1 MELKKIGLLT
11 PSLQSGGAERVL
23 SITSDLLS
31 GAGHEVYLF
40 LYDTGDISYQYK
52 GELIDLKSKA
62 GSNALLKAAKRLSR
76 IAKLS
81 YYKRKYRL
89 DAVISFLYAANAVN
103 YYSTGPAK
111 KILSCRGYADFLK
124 NGGKYA
130 RMMDKIDAFI
140 VQTERMKSEFAS
152 RFNAGTG
159 KIFVLYNPFD
169 IDLIQ
174 KKSKEEI
181 EDEVRAFLNTH
192 RTICTVGSF
201 KKDKGYWHLMKSFVR
216 VRQYIKDAGLVF
228 IGHMGEM
235 ESEIRAMAKESG
247 FESDILFLGYRE
259 NPFKYV
265 SKCDLYV
272 CTSVYEGFPNALV
285 EAMACGTPAL
295 SADCKAGPRE
305 ILCESPD
312 FKEINETLFA
322 DYGVLVPA
330 PCETPDFDLQNIG
343 DKEIMTAGGICRL
356 LTDEGRR
363 RKYGELASVRAGEFS
378 MEKYFER
385 LAQII

>member
-1 MELKKIGLLT
+1 
-11 PSLQSGGAERVL
+11 
-23 SITSDLLS
+23 
-31 GAGHEVYLF
+31 
-40 LYDTGDISYQYK
+40 
-52 GELIDLKSKA
+52 
-62 GSNALLKAAKRLSR
+62 
-76 IAKLS
+76 
-81 YYKRKYRL
+81 
-89 DAVISFLYAANAVN
+89 
-103 YYSTGPAK
+103 
-111 KILSCRGYADFLK
+111 
-124 NGGKYA
+124 
-130 RMMDKIDAFI
+130 
-140 VQTERMKSEFAS
+140 MKSEFAS
-152 RFNAGTG
+152 RFNADTG

-174 KKSKEEI
+174 EKSKEESKM
-181 EDEVRAFLNTH
+181 RSGHSWTH
-192 RTICTVGSF
+192 KTICTVGSF

-216 VRQYIKDAGLVF
+216 VRQDIEDAGLVF
-228 IGHMGEM
+228 IGHRGEM
-235 ESEIRAMAKESG
+235 ESEIRAMAKASG

-312 FKEINETLFA
+312 FVEINETVFA

-330 PCETPDFDLQNIG
+330 PDETPDFDLKNIG
-343 DKEIMTAGGICRL
+343 DKEIMTAGGISNAYGRAAAKIRGAGVRQ
-356 LTDEGRR
+356 GRR
-363 RKYGELASVRAGEFS
+363 VQQ
-378 MEKYFER
+378 EKYFER